1 ELGLIQSM
9 SRKGNCWDNAP
20 MESFFGHFKDLA
32 EYKSL
37 DNLGDV
43 RKEVDR
49 VIEEYNQHRYQ
60 WGFNKMTPE
69 QYRGHLL
76 AA

>member
-1 ELGLIQSM
+1 M
-9 SRKGNCWDNAP
+9 N
-20 MESFFGHFKDLA
+20 
-32 EYKSL
+32 
-37 DNLGDV
+37 
-43 RKEVDR
+43 R

-60 WGFNKMTPE
+60 WGLNKMIPE